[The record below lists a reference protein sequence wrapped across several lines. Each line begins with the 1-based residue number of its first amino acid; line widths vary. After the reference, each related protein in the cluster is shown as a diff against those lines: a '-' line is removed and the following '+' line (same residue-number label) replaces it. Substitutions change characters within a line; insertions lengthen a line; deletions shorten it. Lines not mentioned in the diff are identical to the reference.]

1 LASILQCEEEIC
13 HIAGIVAGILAACAR
28 VEEQFLIF
36 QSDAQCPETLWPE
49 ALWPEAL
56 WPEAH
61 YLCRSQDLILLQL
74 SWLDF

>member
-1 LASILQCEEEIC
+1 
-13 HIAGIVAGILAACAR
+13 LAARAR

-49 ALWPEAL
+49 ALWPEA
-56 WPEAH
+56 H